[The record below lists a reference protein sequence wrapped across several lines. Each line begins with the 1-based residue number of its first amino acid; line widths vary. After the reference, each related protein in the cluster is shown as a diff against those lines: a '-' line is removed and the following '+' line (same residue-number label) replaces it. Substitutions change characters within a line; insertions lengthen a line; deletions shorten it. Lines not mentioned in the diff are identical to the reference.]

1 MNRDASNNS
10 DPEHAKG
17 VTVLFYFD
25 LIIICKSPLPCLKL
39 QSIFQCS
46 NPNHRALFGALN
58 FPSIP
63 VSGQCT
69 PPAKCMNH
77 PSNHMSM
84 DSCFSI
90 TAALQMQ
97 TTKIYNNEAD
107 RSRSPSSELSHH
119 NKFNRWSVR
128 YIQLMSLFVYILLSN
143 K

>member
-10 DPEHAKG
+10 DPERAKG

-69 PPAKCMNH
+69 PPSKCMNH

-84 DSCFSI
+84 DSSFSI

-97 TTKIYNNEAD
+97 TTKVYNNEAD
-107 RSRSPSSELSHH
+107 RSR
-119 NKFNRWSVR
+119 RSVVQV
-128 YIQLMSLFVYILLSN
+128 IP
-143 K
+143 